1 MRKSIAFFVLFAT
14 TIANLSAA
22 PNPVRSQLRES
33 YIEQYSSIAVMES
46 FRTGIPASIKLAQG
60 ILESG
65 NGQSTLALKSN
76 NHFGIKWRSP
86 LDGDYVEFYD
96 DDRDKQGKL
105 KLSKFIK
112 YYSPEESFRRHSE
125 FLMVNSNYRLLFS
138 LDRSDYRSWAY
149 GLKKA
154 GYATNPK
161 YAELLIQIIESNHL
175 YRFDVP
181 TQLSLDETPQYSNQ
195 VEDNQLSE
203 ITAEVKPEVASRI
216 PFPTPKVKVRKE
228 IKEETY
234 VEAKPVQA
242 IVQRHQKEETQ
253 EEEHILFEITNEL
266 ASKSV
271 NTIKNPVP
279 KRQKK

>member
-1 MRKSIAFFVLFAT
+1 MRKSIASFVLFAT

-33 YIEQYSSIAVMES
+33 YIEQYSPIAVMES

-65 NGQSTLALKSN
+65 NGQSTLALTSN

-138 LDRSDYRSWAY
+138 FDRSDYRSWAY

-175 YRFDVP
+175 DRFDVP

-216 PFPTPKVKVRKE
+216 PFPTPKVKVRKDY
-228 IKEETY
+228 Y
-234 VEAKPVQA
+234 VEAKPIQR
-242 IVQRHQKEETQ
+242 IVHKNQNEDSQ
-253 EEEHILFEITNEL
+253 EEEHVLFEITNEL

>member
-1 MRKSIAFFVLFAT
+1 MRKSIASFVLFAM
-14 TIANLSAA
+14 TIANISAA
-22 PNPVRSQLRES
+22 PNPIRSQLRES
-33 YIEQYSSIAVMES
+33 YIEQFSSIAVMES
-46 FRTGIPASIKLAQG
+46 IRTGIPASIKLAQA

-65 NGQSTLALKSN
+65 NGQSSLALSSN

-112 YYSPEESFRRHSE
+112 YFSPEESFKRHSE
-125 FLMVNSNYRLLFS
+125 FLLTNSNYRLLFTY
-138 LDRSDYRSWAY
+138 DRSDYRSWAN

-154 GYATNPK
+154 GYATNPR
-161 YAELLIQIIESNHL
+161 YAELLIKIIEDNHL
-175 YRFDVP
+175 DRFDIP
-181 TQLSLDETPQYSNQ
+181 TQLSLDETPEYPNQ
-195 VEDNQLSE
+195 VENQFSE
-203 ITAEVKPEVASRI
+203 ITQEVSQEASRA
-216 PFPTPKVKVRKE
+216 PYPTPKVKVRKDY
-228 IKEETY
+228 Y
-234 VEAKPVQA
+234 VEAKPIQR
-242 IVQRHQKEETQ
+242 IVHKNQNEEPQ
-253 EEEHILFEITNEL
+253 EEEHVLFEITNEL

>member
-1 MRKSIAFFVLFAT
+1 MRKSIASFVLFAM

-22 PNPVRSQLRES
+22 PNPIRSQLRES
-33 YIEQYSSIAVMES
+33 YIEQFSSIAVMES
-46 FRTGIPASIKLAQG
+46 IRTGIPASIKLAQA

-65 NGQSTLALKSN
+65 NGQSSLALRSN

-86 LDGDYVEFYD
+86 LDGDFVEFYD

-125 FLMVNSNYRLLFS
+125 FLLTNSNYRLLFTY
-138 LDRSDYRSWAY
+138 DRSDYRSWAN

-154 GYATNPK
+154 GYATNPR
-161 YAELLIQIIESNHL
+161 YAELLIKIIEDNHL
-175 YRFDVP
+175 DRFDIP
-181 TQLSLDETPQYSNQ
+181 TQLSLDETPQYPNQ
-195 VEDNQLSE
+195 VENQLSE
-203 ITAEVKPEVASRI
+203 ITPEVSQEAIRT
-216 PFPTPKVKVRKE
+216 PYPTPKVKVRKDY
-228 IKEETY
+228 Y
-234 VEAKPVQA
+234 VEAKPTQR
-242 IVQRHQKEETQ
+242 IVLKNQIEEAQ

-271 NTIKNPVP
+271 NTIKNTVP

>member
-1 MRKSIAFFVLFAT
+1 MRKSIASFVLFAMS
-14 TIANLSAA
+14 IANLFAA
-22 PNPVRSQLRES
+22 PNPMRSQLRES
-33 YIEQYSSIAVMES
+33 YIEQFSSIAVMES
-46 FRTGIPASIKLAQG
+46 IRTGIPASIKLAQA

-65 NGQSTLALKSN
+65 NGQSSLALSSN

-86 LDGDYVEFYD
+86 SDGDYVEFYD

-125 FLMVNSNYRLLFS
+125 FLLRNSNYRLLFTF
-138 LDRSDYRSWAY
+138 DRSDYRSWAN

-161 YAELLIQIIESNHL
+161 YAELLIKIIEDNNL
-175 YRFDVP
+175 DRFDIP
-181 TQLSLDETPQYSNQ
+181 TQLSLDETPQYPNQ
-195 VEDNQLSE
+195 VENQLSE
-203 ITAEVKPEVASRI
+203 ITPEISQEASRT
-216 PFPTPKVKVRKE
+216 PYPTPKVKVRKDY
-228 IKEETY
+228 Y
-234 VEAKPVQA
+234 VEAKPT
-242 IVQRHQKEETQ
+242 QRIADKNHNQEAQ

>member
-1 MRKSIAFFVLFAT
+1 MRKSIASFVLFAT

-33 YIEQYSSIAVMES
+33 YIEQYSPIAVMES

-65 NGQSTLALKSN
+65 NGQSTLALTSN

-138 LDRSDYRSWAY
+138 FDRSDYRSWAY

-175 YRFDVP
+175 DRFDVP

-216 PFPTPKVKVRKE
+216 PFPTPKVKIRKE
-228 IKEETY
+228 VNKETY
-234 VEAKPVQA
+234 AEAKPPQTIA
-242 IVQRHQKEETQ
+242 QKHQKEEAQ

-271 NTIKNPVP
+271 NTIKSPVP